1 MNNLN
6 IIIAEDDNWYTEFLE
21 YHLTLRNKHNVSKV
35 KTAKEL
41 FNKLKEKPNI
51 ITLDYNLPD
60 KKGDEILKRIKAETP
75 ETAVILVSGQNDIET
90 ALKLINDGAFDYIV
104 KNDDAKNRIA
114 RSLDN
119 YLEHR
124 KLKSRIEDLQTEVE
138 QKHDLSK
145 SIIGN
150 SKAIYHLFKFINK
163 AISSSINVSITG
175 DTGTGKEL
183 VAKAI
188 HFNSKRAKQP
198 FIPVNLS
205 AIPESL
211 MESELFGHEK
221 GSFTGADKGRTGKF
235 EAAGAGT
242 IFLDEIGEI
251 SLSTQ
256 VKILRVLQEREITK
270 IGSNKPV
277 KVNCRIICATNKDLS
292 TLVQKGGF
300 REDLY
305 YRLIGLPIHL
315 PELKNRDSDIIVL
328 AKHFIN
334 DYCEENKL
342 HKIVLNEEASKK
354 LLEYDFPG
362 NVRELKSIM
371 ELGCVMTE
379 NNVIKEGDLIF
390 NKTRSLDDLI
400 KSNLSLKEINEK
412 IIIRLL
418 NNNNNNI
425 LKVADQLKI
434 GKSTIY
440 RLLKELKIEEPMNEM

>member
-6 IIIAEDDNWYTEFLE
+6 IIVAEDDNWYSEFLE
-21 YHLTLRNKHNVSKV
+21 YHLTLKEKHNISKV

-41 FNKLKEKPNI
+41 LNKLKEKPDI

-75 ETAVILVSGQNDIET
+75 ETAVILVSGQNNIET
-90 ALKLINDGAFDYIV
+90 ALQLINNGAFDYIV
-104 KNDDAKNRIA
+104 KNDDAKNRIS
-114 RSLDN
+114 RSLEN
-119 YLEHR
+119 YIEHR
-124 KLKSRIEDLQTEVE
+124 KLRTRIEDLQTEVE
-138 QKHDLSK
+138 KKHDLSK

-150 SKAIYHLFKFINK
+150 SNAIQQLFKYVNK

-235 EAAGAGT
+235 EAAGDGT

-251 SLSTQ
+251 SQSTQ

-270 IGSNKPV
+270 IGSNKSI
-277 KVNCRIICATNKDLS
+277 KVNCRIICATNKDLA
-292 TLVQKGGF
+292 TLVQKGEF

-315 PELKNRDSDIIVL
+315 PELKDRDSDIIVL

-334 DYCEENKL
+334 SYCEENGL
-342 HKIVLNEEASKK
+342 PKIRLSEDASKK
-354 LLEYDFPG
+354 LLGYEFPG
-362 NVRELKSIM
+362 NVRELKSVI
-371 ELGCVMTE
+371 ELSCVMTE
-379 NNVIKEGDLIF
+379 NNEIKESDLIF
-390 NKTRSLDDLI
+390 NKRRSLDDLI

-412 IIIRLL
+412 IILRLL

-425 LKVADQLKI
+425 IKVADQLKI

-440 RLLKELKIEEPMNEM
+440 RLLKDLKLEKNVN